1 MRLDK
6 YISMC
11 DIMGRSDAKKAIAAS
26 RVTVNGFLRTDPGFQ
41 VSAETTFVEIDEQP
55 VFYKRFA
62 YIMLNKPKGY
72 VSATEDQRD
81 PTVMDLL
88 DDWCVRRKMFPVGR
102 LDKDT
107 TGLLLITDDG
117 GLAHD
122 MTSPRRHVEKIYHA
136 QIDMPI
142 DKNDIKAFREGMRFN
157 DFISE
162 LARLEYLREL
172 DQGRHLVQVTLTEG
186 KYHQVKRM
194 FSARGKKVLELKRV
208 TFGKLVLD
216 ESLPE
221 GRWRELTKREL
232 DSLKIKDPLL

>member
-11 DIMGRSDAKKAIAAS
+11 DVMIRSEAKKAILAS
-26 RVTVNGFLRTDPGFQ
+26 RITVNGFLKKDPGFQ
-41 VSAETTFVEIDEQP
+41 VMPDTAFVELDGEP
-55 VFYKRFA
+55 LFYKRFA

-72 VSATEDQRD
+72 ISATQDRRD

-88 DDWCVRRKMFPVGR
+88 DDWCIRRDMFPVGR

-122 MTSPRRHVEKIYHA
+122 MTSPRRHVQKIYQA
-136 QIDMPI
+136 QIDKPI
-142 DKNDIKAFREGMRFN
+142 DQSDIKAFREGMRFKE
-157 DFISE
+157 FISE
-162 LARLEYLREL
+162 LAKLEYLRQIAP
-172 DQGRHLVQVTLTEG
+172 DRHLVQVTLTEG

-194 FSARGKKVLELKRV
+194 FAARGKNVLELKRI

-221 GRWRELTKREL
+221 GRWRELTKKEL
-232 DSLKIKDPLL
+232 NSLKVKDPLL

>member
-1 MRLDK
+1 
-6 YISMC
+6 MC
-11 DIMGRSDAKKAIAAS
+11 DIMIRAEAKKAILSS
-26 RVTVNGFLRTDPGFQ
+26 RVTVNGFLQKDPGFQ
-41 VSAETTFVEIDEQP
+41 VSPDVAFVELDGEPI
-55 VFYKRFA
+55 YYRRFA

-72 VSATEDQRD
+72 ISATEDKKS

-88 DDWCVRRKMFPVGR
+88 DDWCIRRNMFPVGR

-136 QIDMPI
+136 QIDKPI
-142 DKNDIKAFREGMRFN
+142 DESDIKAFREGMRFK

-162 LARLEYLREL
+162 LARLEYLRGL
-172 DQGRHLVQVTLTEG
+172 APDRHLVQVTLTEG

-194 FSARGKKVLELKRV
+194 FAARGKEVLELKRI

-216 ESLPE
+216 DTLPE
-221 GRWRELTKREL
+221 GRWRELSKNEL
-232 DSLKIKDPLL
+232 NQLKVKDPLL